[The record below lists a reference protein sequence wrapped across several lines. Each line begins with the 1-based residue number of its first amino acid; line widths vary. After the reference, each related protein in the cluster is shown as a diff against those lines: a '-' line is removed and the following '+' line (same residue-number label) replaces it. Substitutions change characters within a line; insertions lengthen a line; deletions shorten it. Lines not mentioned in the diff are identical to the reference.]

1 VAGVEAK
8 MKLVNQIVTTVLLT
22 PKTFRWEMAW
32 RKLSAVPTLEGFNT
46 GITCRSFKLL
56 TNAGRIKGQMD

>member
-8 MKLVNQIVTTVLLT
+8 VNLVNQIVATVLLT

-32 RKLSAVPTLEGFNT
+32 RKLFAGPTMEGFNA

-56 TNAGRIKGQMD
+56 TIAGRIKGQMD

>member
-8 MKLVNQIVTTVLLT
+8 VNLVNLIVATVFLT

-32 RKLSAVPTLEGFNT
+32 RKLSAGPTLEGFNA

-56 TNAGRIKGQMD
+56 TIVGRIKGQMD